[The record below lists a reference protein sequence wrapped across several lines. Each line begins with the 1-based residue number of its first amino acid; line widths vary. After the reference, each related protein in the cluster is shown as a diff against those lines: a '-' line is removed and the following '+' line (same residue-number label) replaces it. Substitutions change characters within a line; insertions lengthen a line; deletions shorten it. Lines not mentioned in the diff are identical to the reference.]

1 MNNLIELNHQH
12 HTSNNANLPTV
23 NARELHGFLGNK
35 MHFADWIKKRIAE
48 YGFIEQEDY
57 TRIELKAG
65 FQAAT
70 TGGGLAEIL
79 ASQKNEAL
87 KTTTYDFG
95 QQGRVEY
102 FVSLDMAKELAMV
115 ERNDKGKQAR
125 KYFIECEK
133 QLSGSLKQIN
143 FSDLLAA
150 AQAFIAAETER
161 RQLAAQVAEIAP
173 KAAALDLLSDRKGL
187 FNFRVTAKHLKI
199 KEKELKALLY
209 QLKWA
214 IKGSSPL
221 QVTQYAETQGYAVQ
235 VTGDTRNEYHY
246 TQMLFTSKG
255 TAKLAEELMKR
266 KGATN
271 E

>member
-12 HTSNNANLPTV
+12 HTSTNANLPTV
-23 NARELHGFLGNK
+23 NARELHGFLEVQTK
-35 MHFADWIKKRIAE
+35 FIDWIKKRIAE
-48 YGFIEQEDY
+48 YEFVEQDDY

-70 TGGGLAEIL
+70 TGGGLDEIL
-79 ASQKNEAL
+79 TSQKKEAL

-95 QQGRVEY
+95 QQGRIEY
-102 FVSLDMAKELAMV
+102 FISLNMAKELAMV
-115 ERNDKGKQAR
+115 ERNPKGKQAR
-125 KYFIECEK
+125 QYFIECEK
-133 QLSGSLKQIN
+133 RLSGSLKPAID
-143 FSDLLAA
+143 FTDPIAA

-266 KGATN
+266 KGGN
-271 E
+271 K